1 MANLSWI
8 RLYRAAS
15 FCAFGGSACVGSYGA
30 FVLANG
36 IAGHG
41 SATGNLLMGTLGL
54 FLILIALGLFTV
66 GSIAWQKS
74 KSI

>member
-1 MANLSWI
+1 MANLSRI
-8 RLYRAAS
+8 RLYRAGS
-15 FCAFGGSACVGSYGA
+15 VCAFGGAACFGFYGA

-54 FLILIALGLFTV
+54 FLILIALGLFTMA
-66 GSIAWQKS
+66 SIAWRKS